1 MDSTPTRPP
10 YFIEEEDDTQ
20 ASLSDMEA
28 GFSGNHL
35 SSLGPTVL
43 LTGEIINPHFLEA
56 CFLCNKPLGDNR
68 DIYMYRGD
76 TPFCS
81 EECRQ
86 EQIEMDEAT
95 EKNRSISSIKAFRKE
110 QKTSST
116 PSKSQ
121 NYPFRTGTVAAA

>member
-1 MDSTPTRPP
+1 M
-10 YFIEEEDDTQ
+10 
-20 ASLSDMEA
+20 
-28 GFSGNHL
+28 
-35 SSLGPTVL
+35 TVL
-43 LTGEIINPHFLEA
+43 YMAE
-56 CFLCNKPLGDNR
+56 DNR
-68 DIYMYRGD
+68 TDRCLMNFCRGD